1 MERSTSTNA
10 LSPPSVWGA
19 GRHRLGKSG
28 LLRLRP
34 TILIAG
40 TALLG
45 IAILALLA
53 PAILSDPRILDP
65 IHRLEPPGAGHV
77 FGTDNLGRSVFVRT
91 LYGTRVSLAIGLMVA
106 FATTIVG
113 VAIGLVAGFQRLLD
127 GLVMRAMDG
136 IMAIPGVLLAI
147 ALMSLFG
154 SSLTNVVVA
163 ISVPEVPRMARLVRS
178 TVLTL
183 RELPFME
190 AAIATGS
197 RLPRLLLRHLLP
209 NVVAPVLVQA
219 TFVFASAM
227 IVEAILSFLGA
238 GTPPDVP
245 SWGGML
251 SEARRF
257 LQRAPWMIAFPGIA
271 LASLVL
277 LVNLLGDALR
287 DTLDPRLARQFRA
300 RHVQ

>member
-1 MERSTSTNA
+1 MERSSSSVA
-10 LSPPSVWGA
+10 LSRP
-19 GRHRLGKSG
+19 SG
-28 LLRLRP
+28 LGVVLRGLTKRLRP

-40 TALLG
+40 TGLLG
-45 IAILALLA
+45 VAILALLA
-53 PAILSDPRILDP
+53 PVLLPDPRILDP
-65 IHRLEPPGAGHV
+65 IHRLQAPGAGRL

-91 LYGTRVSLAIGLMVA
+91 LYGTRVSLAVGLMVA

-127 GLVMRAMDG
+127 GPIMRAMDA
-136 IMAIPGVLLAI
+136 IMAIPGILLAI

-154 SSLTNVVVA
+154 SSLTNVVIA
-163 ISVPEVPRMARLVRS
+163 ISVPEMPRMARLVRS
-178 TVLTL
+178 TALTL
-183 RELPFME
+183 RELPFIE
-190 AAIATGS
+190 AAIATGT
-197 RLPRLLLRHLLP
+197 RLPRLLLRHVLP

-271 LASLVL
+271 LAGLVL

-287 DTLDPRLARQFRA
+287 DTLDPRMARQFRA
-300 RHVQ
+300 RHVP

>member
-1 MERSTSTNA
+1 MSTNA

-19 GRHRLGKSG
+19 GRRRLGKSG

-113 VAIGLVAGFQRLLD
+113 VAIGLGAGFQRLLD
-127 GLVMRAMDG
+127 GLIMRAMDG